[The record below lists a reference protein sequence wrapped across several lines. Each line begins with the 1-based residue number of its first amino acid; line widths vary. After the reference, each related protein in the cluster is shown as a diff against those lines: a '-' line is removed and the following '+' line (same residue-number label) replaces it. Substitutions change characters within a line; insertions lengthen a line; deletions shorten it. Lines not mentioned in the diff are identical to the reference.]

1 MKVRAIIRSI
11 LALLAVAAMS
21 QSAAAQYPS
30 HPIKVIVSALP
41 GAATDI
47 LARVVAEE
55 LSPRLGQPIVV
66 ENRSGASST
75 IAAGQVAKSAPDG
88 YTLMVSPNSLMIA
101 PHMLP
106 KGSSGAVDVVNDLVP
121 VAEMAATPIVLLAN
135 PGLGVKTIQDFLAL
149 ARRSPGMTYASGGTG
164 SALHLAGELFQRA
177 AGVKLTH
184 IPYKGLAGA
193 TTDVV
198 AGTVNL
204 MFGTPGGVMGE
215 MINQGKLVPLA
226 VADVQR
232 SSLLPNVPTYQEA
245 GVKGA
250 ELDAWFMM
258 FGPSGLPPDI
268 LTRLNREIVSVLN
281 LPKVKTRLTA
291 IGVTARAVSQERAAQ
306 IVRDDYKRYGEIVK
320 QAGIGSNAK

>member
-1 MKVRAIIRSI
+1 MKVGTVIRSI
-11 LALLAVAAMS
+11 LGLLAVAAMS
-21 QSAAAQYPS
+21 QPAAAQYPS

-66 ENRSGASST
+66 ENRSGASSM
-75 IAAGQVAKSAPDG
+75 IAAGLVAKSEPDG

-135 PGLGVKTIQDFLAL
+135 PGLGVKTIQDFLAM

-226 VADVQR
+226 VADVER

-245 GVKGA
+245 GIKGA

-258 FGPSGLPPDI
+258 FAPSGLPPDI
-268 LTRLNREIVSVLN
+268 LSRLNREIVSVLS

-291 IGVTARAVSQERAAQ
+291 IGVTARVVSQERAAQ
-306 IVRDDYKRYGEIVK
+306 IAREDYKRYGEIVK